1 MIVILGINKD
11 HSDSSACLL
20 IDGKLIGAVAEE
32 RLGNRIK
39 HDSSFPVNS
48 IKWLIKSAGLKYSDI
63 DIIAISNNTLS
74 NLPYKFLHSFDFSSL
89 NLLKK
94 IKNKIF
100 NKSSIQQ
107 EIQKLALE
115 SNENKNN
122 LKYKIYKVE
131 HHLAHIASAY
141 YLSKFE
147 DVTAALSYDGSGD
160 AVSLMLA
167 KCQGTTIEVL
177 ERVYLPKSLGHFY
190 SSICNFIGFD
200 KFGEEFKVM
209 GLSAYGEDKY
219 SDYFNKLISYDEKNC
234 FNQKNIFD
242 YNSIDYKKNN
252 SIKVNKNFFYNKK
265 VEKFSQDSMDIAKSL
280 QVAFEKIVL
289 KIIERL
295 HKKVPSNNLVMAGGC
310 AMNGLVNG
318 KIFKETNFK
327 NHFIQPASTDDG
339 TSLGA
344 AYYCWHNLLKKKE
357 RFIMKHAFW
366 GPIYGEDI
374 ILKSIKE
381 KNLNYKK
388 LTDIGEL
395 TQVAAK
401 HIADGNVVG
410 WYQGRSEW
418 GARALGN
425 RSILANPANKN
436 MKNIINSKIK
446 KRESFRPFAP
456 SVMDE
461 DVNRFFECN
470 INSEFMNHIIK
481 FKEEWRETFPS
492 VCHVDST
499 ARLQTVNKE
508 NNPLF
513 YRLILEL
520 KKITGYGIILNT
532 SFNENEPIVDTPA
545 QAIDCFLRTD
555 MDRLFLEKFV
565 INKNFNDSHK

>member
-1 MIVILGINKD
+1 MSVILGINKD
-11 HSDSSACLL
+11 HADSSACLL

-48 IKWLIKSAGLKYSDI
+48 IRWLITTAGIKYSDI
-63 DIIAISNNTLS
+63 DIIASPNNILL
-74 NLPYKFLHSFDFSSL
+74 NLPYKLLHAFNYPKL
-89 NLLKK
+89 KLLRVLKD
-94 IKNKIF
+94 KIF
-100 NKSSIQQ
+100 NKSSIQM
-107 EIQKLALE
+107 EIIKLALE
-115 SNENKNN
+115 NNENKNN
-122 LKYKIYKVE
+122 LRYKTYKVE

-147 DVTAALSYDGSGD
+147 DTTAALSYDGSGD
-160 AVSLMLA
+160 CVSLMLA
-167 KCQGTTIEVL
+167 KCQGTIIEVL
-177 ERVYLPKSLGHFY
+177 DRVYLPKSLGHIY
-190 SSICNFIGFD
+190 SSVSNFIGFANY
-200 KFGEEFKVM
+200 GEEFKVM

-219 SDYFNKLISYDEKNC
+219 SDYFSKLISYDEKNIL
-234 FNQKNIFD
+234 NQKNIF
-242 YNSIDYKKNN
+242 NFIDSKIVLKKG
-252 SIKVNKNFFYNKK
+252 FLYNKK

-280 QVAFEKIVL
+280 QIAFENVVL
-289 KIIERL
+289 KIIEKL

-327 NHFIQPASTDDG
+327 NHFIQPASSDDG

-357 RFIMKHAFW
+357 RFIMKNAFW
-366 GPIYGEDI
+366 GPSYGEDT
-374 ILKSIKE
+374 ILKSIE
-381 KNLNYKK
+381 KNNLKFNKF
-388 LTDIGEL
+388 TDIAEL

-401 HIADGNVVG
+401 NIAEGQVVG

-418 GARALGN
+418 GPRALGN

-456 SVMDE
+456 SVLDE
-461 DVNRFFECN
+461 EVSRFFECN

-481 FKEEWRETFPS
+481 FKEEWREIFPS

-499 ARLQTVNKE
+499 ARLQTVSKE

-513 YRLILEL
+513 YKLILEL
-520 KKITGYGIILNT
+520 KKITGFGIILNT
-532 SFNENEPIVDTPA
+532 SFNENEPIVDTPE
-545 QAIDCFLRTD
+545 QAINCFLRTD
-555 MDRLFLEKFV
+555 MDIIFLERFV
-565 INKNFNDSHK
+565 IYKNFNDSCN

>member
-1 MIVILGINKD
+1 MSVILGINKD

-32 RLGNRIK
+32 RLGKRIK

-48 IKWLIKSAGLKYSDI
+48 IRWLIATAGIKYSDI
-63 DIIAISNNTLS
+63 DIIASSNNLLL
-74 NLPYKFLHSFDFSSL
+74 NLPYKLLHAL
-89 NLLKK
+89 NFNKLELLKMFE
-94 IKNKIF
+94 NKIF
-100 NKSSIQQ
+100 RKSSIQE
-107 EIQKLALE
+107 EILKLALE
-115 SNENKNN
+115 NNENKNN
-122 LKYKIYKVE
+122 LRYKIYKVE

-160 AVSLMLA
+160 CVSLMLA
-167 KCQGTTIEVL
+167 KCRGTIIEVL
-177 ERVYLPKSLGHFY
+177 ERVYLPKSLGHLY
-190 SSICNFIGFD
+190 SSVCNFIGFTN
-200 KFGEEFKVM
+200 FGEEFKVM

-219 SDYFNKLISYDEKNC
+219 SDLFNELVSYDEKNC
-234 FNQKNIFD
+234 FNQKNIF
-242 YNSIDYKKNN
+242 NFN
-252 SIKVNKNFFYNKK
+252 SIKDRQNRIELKKGFLLNKK
-265 VEKFSQDSMDIAKSL
+265 VEKLSRDSMDIAKSL
-280 QVAFEKIVL
+280 QVVFENIVI

-339 TSLGA
+339 TALGA
-344 AYYCWHNLLKKKE
+344 AYYCWHNLLNKKE

-366 GPIYGEDI
+366 GPSYSEDH
-374 ILKSIKE
+374 ILKAIKE
-381 KNLNYKK
+381 KNLIFKK
-388 LTDIGEL
+388 FTNIDEL
-395 TQVAAK
+395 TQNAARY
-401 HIADGNVVG
+401 IAEGNVVG

-425 RSILANPANKN
+425 RSILANPAIKD

-456 SVMDE
+456 SVLDE
-461 DVNRFFECN
+461 EVSRFFECN

-481 FKEEWRETFPS
+481 FKEEWRKTFPS
-492 VCHVDST
+492 VCHVDFT
-499 ARLQTVNKE
+499 ARLQTVSKE

-513 YRLILEL
+513 YKLIFEL
-520 KKITGYGIILNT
+520 KKITGFGIILNT
-532 SFNENEPIVDTPA
+532 SFNENEPIVDTPE
-545 QAIDCFLRTD
+545 QALDCFLRTD
-555 MDRLFLEKFV
+555 MDILFLEKFM
-565 INKNFNDSHK
+565 IYKNLNYSYK

>member
-1 MIVILGINKD
+1 MLVILGINKD

-32 RLGNRIK
+32 RLGKRIK

-48 IKWLIKSAGLKYSDI
+48 IKWLVTIAGIAYSDI
-63 DIIAISNNTLS
+63 DIIALSNSPLS
-74 NLPYKFLHSFDFSSL
+74 NLSHKLRHSFDFS
-89 NLLKK
+89 NVNFFKK
-94 IKNKIF
+94 IQTKIF
-100 NKSSIQQ
+100 SKSSVQQ
-107 EIQKLALE
+107 EILKLSLE
-115 SNENKNN
+115 NNERKND

-147 DVTAALSYDGSGD
+147 DTTAALSYDGSGD

-167 KCQGTTIEVL
+167 KCQGTTIQVL
-177 ERVYLPKSLGHFY
+177 DRVYLPKSLGHFY

-209 GLSAYGEDKY
+209 GLSAYGIDKY
-219 SDYFNKLISYDEKNC
+219 SDYFEKLISYDEKNC
-234 FNQKNIFD
+234 FNQENIFD

-252 SIKVNKNFFYNKK
+252 SIKLKKNFFLNKK
-265 VEKFSQDSMDIAKSL
+265 IEKFSQDSMDIAKSL
-280 QVAFEKIVL
+280 QVIFEKIVL
-289 KIIERL
+289 KIVQRL
-295 HKKVPSNNLVMAGGC
+295 HKKVPSTNLVMAGGC

-318 KIFKETNFK
+318 RIFKETNFK

-357 RFIMKHAFW
+357 RFIMRHAFW
-366 GPIYGEDI
+366 GPSYNDDI
-374 ILKSIKE
+374 ILNTLKE
-381 KNLNYKK
+381 KK
-388 LTDIGEL
+388 LKFTKFNDTDEL
-395 TQVAAK
+395 TKFAARS
-401 HIADGNVVG
+401 IADSNVVG

-418 GARALGN
+418 GPRALGN

-436 MKNIINSKIK
+436 MKDIINLKIK

-456 SVMDE
+456 SVLDE
-461 DVNRFFECN
+461 DVNKFFECN
-470 INSEFMNHIIK
+470 IVSDFMNHIVK
-481 FKEEWRETFPS
+481 FKEEWRKVFPS
-492 VCHVDST
+492 VCHIDST
-499 ARLQTVNKE
+499 ARLHTVNKE

-513 YRLILEL
+513 YKLILEL

-532 SFNENEPIVDTPA
+532 SFNENEPIVDTPN

-555 MDRLFLEKFV
+555 MDILFLEKFAV
-565 INKNFNDSHK
+565 YKNFNTNQS